1 MADNLAIS
9 DDGKLEGDRQATPEW
24 KWEDDPS
31 NPYNWPSWKKN
42 VQLAMISIVG
52 FTCSVGTSIV
62 SPARSQFMDE
72 FKISS
77 TAAFLPLSLYVLALG
92 LGPVLGGP
100 LSESAGR
107 QAVHI
112 VAVVFGGLFA
122 LGAGFT
128 ETFAGLCILRFLSGF
143 FYGPVLAVGSGVLNE
158 TYLPV
163 ERGLPSTIFILSP
176 FLGPGLG

>member
-1 MADNLAIS
+1 MDS
-9 DDGKLEGDRQATPEW
+9 PGKPAFLFRTGVSPTTRVAN
-24 KWEDDPS
+24 S
-31 NPYNWPSWKKN
+31 FGS
-42 VQLAMISIVG
+42 
-52 FTCSVGTSIV
+52 SVGTSIV
-62 SPARSQFMDE
+62 SPARSKFVEE
-72 FKISS
+72 FGVSS

-100 LSESAGR
+100 LSETAGR

-112 VAVVFGGLFA
+112 IAVVFGGLFA
-122 LGAGFT
+122 LGSGLTNSFS
-128 ETFAGLCILRFLSGF
+128 GLCVMRFLSGF
-143 FYGPVLAVGSGVLNE
+143 FYGPVLAIGSGVLNE